1 MNASMKEI
9 RYRFRET
16 YRMLIVVVLLSI
28 AGLVIEFVFAYMY
41 SSMILYTDVV
51 HWIVDTALEIISL
64 IMFFIISK
72 IYRKFDWSV
81 FILEYMI
88 SIFVILVVFGFYIL
102 SLIEYVSAHSTS
114 MMEPSTTNIYLAII
128 TVIGGIITFITFSIE
143 KKAYRRLKTEILK
156 IDSTHA
162 IIDVIVS
169 IIVSIGIVL
178 TALTKN
184 LIIEL
189 VVVLFVFFV
198 ALQTLLSL
206 AKDILKS
213 ILGFESNPHL
223 KIELVSRLNKIVS
236 DKVVLGNVEL
246 KKIGSIYIAKVE
258 IYLDPKTTI
267 GEAHKLR
274 ETVNIICREVSE
286 LIYHVDVVF
295 YPKKRYRK
303 VRKSE
308 KQYSRK
314 Y

>member
-1 MNASMKEI
+1 MNANMKEI
-9 RYRFRET
+9 RYRLRET
-16 YRMLIVVVLLSI
+16 YKILMVVVILSI
-28 AGLVIEFVFAYMY
+28 TGLVIEFIFAYMY

-72 IYRKFDWSV
+72 IYRKFDWSI
-81 FILEYMI
+81 FILEYII
-88 SIFVILVVFGFYIL
+88 SIFVILVVFSFYLL
-102 SLIEYVSAHSTS
+102 SLMEYLSVYSTS
-114 MMEPSTTNIYLAII
+114 IMEPSTTNAYLAIV
-128 TVIGGIITFITFSIE
+128 TAIGGIITIATFYIE
-143 KKAYRRLKTEILK
+143 KKAYKRLKIEILK

-162 IIDVIVS
+162 VIDIIVS
-169 IIVSIGIVL
+169 IIASIGIVL

-189 VVVLFVFFV
+189 AVVLFVFFV
-198 ALQTLLSL
+198 ALQTLLNL
-206 AKDILKS
+206 VKDILKPL
-213 ILGFESNPHL
+213 LGFESHLHL
-223 KIELVSRLNKIVS
+223 KIELVSRLNRIVS

-258 IYLDPKTTI
+258 IYLDPRITI

-295 YPKKRYRK
+295 YPTNRYRK
-303 VRKSE
+303 VKKFD
-308 KQYSRK
+308 KQYPRK